1 MRRYLP
7 MDYTLFKQLVSTIR
21 VGKQLPDAVYVHKSA
36 MESMPE
42 AISNLTL
49 KIADVLKIPSE
60 QWNIIKFYKRDYKL
74 TLLNYPDF
82 DNDSYP
88 ALQTSFTIDLQKLSV
103 RKANYEGSNNPPILH
118 RKETF
123 VESSYPLHAH
133 FKSLTNEGEA
143 IGLYENVR
151 TIGFKNNWLRLI
163 SQKGH
168 YLNSGGRLVASI
180 DIPVSV
186 IASAETGEKKI
197 DRHKTAI
204 DRNQLSQPMQ
214 VLARHNYLNGEW
226 SVLDYGCGKGD
237 DLREL
242 EAHGIDATGWDP
254 VHNEEGVLINS
265 DIVNLGFVLNVIEER
280 EERDLTLRRAW
291 EYADRL
297 MVVSVMVAGESTINQ
312 FQHYKDGIITSR
324 NTFQRYYSQG
334 EFRYYLESTLN
345 ENTIAAGQGIFL
357 VFKDKLEEQRFLSE
371 RQHIKR
377 DWRQKTQRELNVR
390 QPTIRKD
397 LIEKHRNLFDDFW
410 NTCLELGRIPANNE
424 FEFTDQIRRTIGSHN
439 KAYRALVGQYS
450 EALMLEA
457 EVKRKQD
464 LQVYFALGLFEK
476 RKPHTH
482 MPDGLKRDIKAFYTS
497 YNEALEN
504 ANEALF
510 SVGNPAVIQDI
521 CEEAYASL
529 KCGEMISG
537 HSYTFHK
544 DRLDEVPPLLR
555 IYIGCA
561 TQLYGDLEDIQLIKA
576 HIRSGKVSF
585 MGYDDWKKPI
595 PCLTVRIKVKMREQ
609 DIDFFDYSEK
619 FQPQALL
626 NKADFAHCQTS
637 KITAI

>member
-1 MRRYLP
+1 
-7 MDYTLFKQLVSTIR
+7 MDYKLFKQLVSTIR

-36 MESMPE
+36 IESMPD

-49 KIADVLKIPSE
+49 KIANVLKISSE

-74 TLLNYPDF
+74 TLLSYPEF
-82 DNDSYP
+82 DIDSYP

-103 RKANYEGSNNPPILH
+103 RKASYEGSDNPPNLH

-133 FKSLTNEGEA
+133 FRSLTIEGEA

-151 TIGFKNNWLRLI
+151 SIGFKKNWLRLI
-163 SQKGH
+163 AQKGH
-168 YLNSGGRLVASI
+168 CLNQEGRLVASV
-180 DIPVSV
+180 DQPTNV
-186 IASAETGEKKI
+186 IISEEMGNKKI

-242 EAHGIDATGWDP
+242 EAHGIDVSGWDP
-254 VHNEEGVLINS
+254 VHNEEGLLVNS

-280 EERDLTLRRAW
+280 EERDQTLRRAW
-291 EYADRL
+291 EYADKL

-312 FQHYKDGIITSR
+312 FQHYKDGVITSR

-334 EFRYYLESTLN
+334 EFRYYVESTIN
-345 ENTIAAGQGIFL
+345 ENAIAAGQGIFL
-357 VFKDKLEEQRFLSE
+357 VFKDKLEEQTFLSD

-377 DWRQKTQRELNVR
+377 DWRQKTQRELSVR
-390 QPTIRKD
+390 QPAIRKD
-397 LIEKHRNLFDDFW
+397 LVEKHYELFTDFW
-410 NTCLELGRIPANNE
+410 NTCLELGRIPANSE
-424 FEFTDQIRRTIGSHN
+424 FEFSDQIRRIIGSHN
-439 KAYRALVGQYS
+439 KAYKALLGQYS
-450 EALMLEA
+450 EALMMEA
-457 EVKRKQD
+457 EAKRKQD

-476 RKPHTH
+476 RKAHTL

-497 YNEALEN
+497 YNEALVDAN
-504 ANEALF
+504 AALF
-510 SVGNPAVIQDI
+510 SVGDPATIQEA
-521 CEEAYASL
+521 CELAFASL
-529 KCGEMISG
+529 KCGEMKDG

-544 DRLDEVPPLLR
+544 DFLGDLPSTLR

-561 TQLYGDLEDIQLIKA
+561 TQLYGDLENIQLIKA
-576 HIRSGKVSF
+576 HIRSGKVSL
-585 MGYDDWKKPI
+585 MAYDDWNKKI
-595 PCLTVRIKVKMREQ
+595 PCMTERIKIKMREQ
-609 DIDFFDYSEK
+609 DVDFFDYEGVFK
-619 FQPQALL
+619 PPPLM
-626 NKADFAHCQTS
+626 NKLIFL
-637 KITAI
+637 KIRD